1 MPKTSASTP
10 NSNRD
15 TGSWRR
21 TAILW
26 SAIPRV
32 WQKTDAPWR
41 FCHSWQSLAARQ
53 TRAMETNTVVETL
66 VTIAALGGLA
76 APIAVLLERSHR
88 RERREHGVRP
98 PWAPWGPGP
107 PAADTPPVPPE

>member
-10 NSNRD
+10 NSKRD

-32 WQKTDAPWR
+32 WQKSDAPWR
-41 FCHSWQSLAARQ
+41 FCHSWQIIAARQ
-53 TRAMETNTVVETL
+53 TRAMDTNTGVETL

-88 RERREHGVRP
+88 RERRGHGAGTSRASGARGPHDARTRP
-98 PWAPWGPGP
+98 VAR
-107 PAADTPPVPPE
+107 E